1 MSNLPAVRVL
11 IAEDEYLIAAELGF
25 ELRSRGIEVVGFV
38 GTALDA
44 IAVAERTRPDLVL
57 MDIDLRGAP
66 DGVWAAEEIWR
77 RFGIRSA
84 FTTANDHQREH
95 TRVADA
101 QPWGWIAKPYDYAEI
116 VRLCTQWTAA
126 AHERQQRAGRG
137 LPRTGPA
144 PHTSAPHH

>member
-1 MSNLPAVRVL
+1 V
-11 IAEDEYLIAAELGF
+11 AEDEYLIAAELGF

-44 IAVAERTRPDLVL
+44 VAASERHRPDLVL

-95 TRVADA
+95 GRVADA
-101 QPWGWIAKPYDYAEI
+101 HPLGWLSKPYDYGEIERLVIDWAETERAEHMHEPPTFER
-116 VRLCTQWTAA
+116 VS
-126 AHERQQRAGRG
+126 AH
-137 LPRTGPA
+137 A
-144 PHTSAPHH
+144 PYPH